1 MYDKILVPIDGS
13 RDSYCALKEAELL
26 AKTFHSKLI
35 ILTVL
40 TDTNI
45 IEHYPGDFLTTD
57 FKKAQ
62 ADRAE
67 SIL

>member
-1 MYDKILVPIDGS
+1 MYNKILVPIDGS

-26 AKTFHSKLI
+26 AHAFNSKLI

-57 FKKAQ
+57 L
-62 ADRAE
+62 DRK
-67 SIL
+67 SVV